1 MNGASVVRRG
11 PLATGGEAL
20 GAKAPWITFL
30 AGTGAI
36 VLRFLAGAELDPNV
50 FRAQMEGAR
59 PGWLLRPFFS
69 GRFGSTQCTRLG
81 LGSKLAYWRNR
92 YDDFGSRGLRSH
104 AGARFQSD
112 HVRDGSGARFDILA
126 LHKENPILARDQ
138 LGVTLDFCRS

>member
-1 MNGASVVRRG
+1 MTPIVDLAVGGLGFPPSQQTAEDIEKEFLEWSKCVRRG
-11 PLATGGEAL
+11 PLATGAKAL

-69 GRFGSTQCTRLG
+69 GPLWWHTMYSAGRGVQAG
-81 LGSKLAYWRNR
+81 LLA
-92 YDDFGSRGLRSH
+92 
-104 AGARFQSD
+104 
-112 HVRDGSGARFDILA
+112 
-126 LHKENPILARDQ
+126 
-138 LGVTLDFCRS
+138 